1 MPTYKVSF
9 PPLVTSK
16 ELASVHM
23 VQNGFYSKEALSLK
37 GAYKQK
43 ENTLV
48 MPLDERFAFQTR
60 ESFQM
65 GTNVFLK
72 ENLLYAP
79 TDLKVLNASHHN
91 EEGKSMFDVGT
102 PGATISPEKA
112 RKPIEYRMSPV
123 HDSAPKFEDQYLNT
137 RKNILSINMQEDS
150 PDYQSSPD
158 AHGESTLG
166 VTRLQPRGS
175 AYHS

>member
-1 MPTYKVSF
+1 
-9 PPLVTSK
+9 
-16 ELASVHM
+16 M

-79 TDLKVLNASHHN
+79 TDLKVLNATHHN
-91 EEGKSMFDVGT
+91 DEGKSMFDVGT

-112 RKPIEYRMSPV
+112 RKPIEYRMSPAL
-123 HDSAPKFEDQYLNT
+123 HDSAPKFED
-137 RKNILSINMQEDS
+137 
-150 PDYQSSPD
+150 
-158 AHGESTLG
+158 
-166 VTRLQPRGS
+166 
-175 AYHS
+175 